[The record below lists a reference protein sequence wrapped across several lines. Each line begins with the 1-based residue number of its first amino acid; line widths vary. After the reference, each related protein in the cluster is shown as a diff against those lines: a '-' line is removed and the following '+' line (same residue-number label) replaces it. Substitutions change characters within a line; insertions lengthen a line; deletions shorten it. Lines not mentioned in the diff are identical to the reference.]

1 MDIKKEKAKA
11 KAKKSEYKIIISE
24 KYIIIKRIFNSFK
37 NKHGNNI
44 SIYNKLLD
52 SINKT
57 LIHNNRSSNSIRI
70 KNNEKRGSNSM
81 SLNNIININNE
92 KSKKSKRNI
101 EIINLGLNLSHT
113 LIPKK
118 LLFQNLKSKIQ
129 I

>member
-1 MDIKKEKAKA
+1 
-11 KAKKSEYKIIISE
+11 
-24 KYIIIKRIFNSFK
+24 
-37 NKHGNNI
+37 
-44 SIYNKLLD
+44 
-52 SINKT
+52 
-57 LIHNNRSSNSIRI
+57 
-70 KNNEKRGSNSM
+70 M